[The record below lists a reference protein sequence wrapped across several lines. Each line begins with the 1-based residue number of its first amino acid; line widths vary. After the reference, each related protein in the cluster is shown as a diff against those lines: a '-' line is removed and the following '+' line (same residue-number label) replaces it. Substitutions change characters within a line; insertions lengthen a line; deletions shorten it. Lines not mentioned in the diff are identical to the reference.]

1 MRRLSLIVL
10 GVLAACSLA
19 VAGCS
24 ERPTPASPNATG
36 SLAEDQTLRV
46 NLSGEP
52 GTLDPSRASFATEL
66 TVIDQLFRGPLKF
79 DADLR
84 LVADMATEVPTRD
97 NRGVSEDGLTY
108 TIRLKPGLL
117 WSDGVP
123 VTSKDLAYALRRAA
137 DPRTAGTYA
146 SFVREIKGGAE
157 VGAMKPD
164 DPGLSRAIAAMAIET
179 PDDQTAR
186 ITLAKPNAVFVNYLA
201 LWLAYPLRE
210 DVITAKGD
218 RWTEAGNLVSSGPF
232 VLKEW
237 AHKDHITLARNERY
251 AGTKPTLTTVRF
263 AMIEDANQAY
273 NAYLAGELDQVIVP
287 SAVLP
292 SVKADPTRSKELVV
306 VDKLTTFRAAMV
318 NDKPPFN
325 NKGVRRAFAY
335 AVDREAL
342 VAVALKGSG
351 SPAGSFIPP
360 GMPGHDA
367 KAEPNF
373 NATKAKQ
380 LLSEAGFAGGQ
391 GLPKVTMTFASVG
404 NNPAVATLL
413 KEQWKQVLGVDVELE
428 PVDSKTLQDR
438 VRAGQV
444 QMTFV
449 GWGADFPDPENFL
462 GPNMRTGSSNNRS
475 KYSNPQVDALLDQGQ
490 LETNRQ
496 RAVDLYRQAQR
507 LVQED
512 SPDVFLLYTQTSVL
526 RKPWVQNVTDTAM
539 DHAVLGDRSLERAR
553 VLKR

>member
-1 MRRLSLIVL
+1 MRRLSHIVL

-108 TIRLKPGLL
+108 TIRLKPGLA

-157 VGAMKPD
+157 AGAMKPD
-164 DPGLSRAIAAMAIET
+164 DPGLDRAMAALAIET

-186 ITLAKPNAVFVNYLA
+186 ITLAKPHAVFVDYLA

-210 DVITAKGD
+210 DAIKAKGD

-237 AHKDHITLARNERY
+237 AH
-251 AGTKPTLTTVRF
+251 
-263 AMIEDANQAY
+263 
-273 NAYLAGELDQVIVP
+273 
-287 SAVLP
+287 
-292 SVKADPTRSKELVV
+292 
-306 VDKLTTFRAAMV
+306 
-318 NDKPPFN
+318 
-325 NKGVRRAFAY
+325 
-335 AVDREAL
+335 
-342 VAVALKGSG
+342 
-351 SPAGSFIPP
+351 
-360 GMPGHDA
+360 
-367 KAEPNF
+367 
-373 NATKAKQ
+373 
-380 LLSEAGFAGGQ
+380 
-391 GLPKVTMTFASVG
+391 
-404 NNPAVATLL
+404 
-413 KEQWKQVLGVDVELE
+413 
-428 PVDSKTLQDR
+428 
-438 VRAGQV
+438 
-444 QMTFV
+444 
-449 GWGADFPDPENFL
+449 
-462 GPNMRTGSSNNRS
+462 
-475 KYSNPQVDALLDQGQ
+475 
-490 LETNRQ
+490 
-496 RAVDLYRQAQR
+496 
-507 LVQED
+507 
-512 SPDVFLLYTQTSVL
+512 
-526 RKPWVQNVTDTAM
+526 
-539 DHAVLGDRSLERAR
+539 
-553 VLKR
+553 